1 MRQFLARQFPQTYGF
16 LYRHRHHAPVAALLI
31 GLVWDSLTLG
41 RPDGIF
47 DNAVLLTYLV
57 IAGIGILHISYRR
70 ERGRLPALWVPTL
83 VQFAFGNL
91 TSGLFVLY
99 NISATIAGSWPFLLL
114 LVGMLV
120 GNELIKERYAQ
131 LRFNISVY
139 YILLLAY
146 LILIVPVL
154 ARDVGPEIFLQSSV
168 VSLLCIGTFVMA
180 VWLLAPITTYNSR
193 AEIIAAVSVILVT
206 FNTLYFSNTIPPVP
220 MALRD
225 MGIFHEV
232 TRNNDAYN
240 TRYVQP
246 AWYEPLERSDDV
258 VYLGAGGAA
267 YCFSS
272 VFAPP
277 GIVADIVHAW
287 RVKDPESGEWKSRT
301 RVPFAI
307 VGGRDAGFRGFSTK
321 KNLEPGTWQCRIET
335 DWGALIGQR
344 TFEVVTGTPERG
356 FIEDTR

>member
-1 MRQFLARQFPQTYGF
+1 
-16 LYRHRHHAPVAALLI
+16 
-31 GLVWDSLTLG
+31 
-41 RPDGIF
+41 
-47 DNAVLLTYLV
+47 
-57 IAGIGILHISYRR
+57 
-70 ERGRLPALWVPTL
+70 
-83 VQFAFGNL
+83 
-91 TSGLFVLY
+91 
-99 NISATIAGSWPFLLL
+99 
-114 LVGMLV
+114 
-120 GNELIKERYAQ
+120 
-131 LRFNISVY
+131 VY